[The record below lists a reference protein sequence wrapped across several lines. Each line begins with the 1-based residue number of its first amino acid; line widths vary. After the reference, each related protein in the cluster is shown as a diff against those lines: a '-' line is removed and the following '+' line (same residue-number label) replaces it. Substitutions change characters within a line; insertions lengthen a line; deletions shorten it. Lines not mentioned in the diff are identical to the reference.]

1 MIEALKGSGVPCF
14 RVTCDSCGV
23 NDVVAA
29 DPANRHR
36 KSGAI
41 SPAPA
46 MRKVVQRGW
55 VEVKGRLRCPTC
67 EAKRRAGVA
76 AAAPAAKSEEI
87 AMTKQVTPL
96 RVPSREQ
103 RREIVQMLELAY
115 DVAGERY
122 RGTDTRSRSMP
133 NSTAIPILPFTTGP
147 TRALT
152 SAISPQTRCAAW
164 RWI

>member
-1 MIEALKGSGVPCF
+1 MIRKIDGPGAP
-14 RVTCDSCGV
+14 RVRAGCDGCGREE
-23 NDVVAA
+23 VVAA
-29 DPANRHR
+29 EGARGAVNRAGVLR
-36 KSGAI
+36 KLAL
-41 SPAPA
+41 
-46 MRKVVQRGW
+46 RGW
-55 VEVKGRLRCPTC
+55 AESKGWLCCPTC
-67 EAKRRAGVA
+67 EAKRRAGLA
-76 AAAPAAKSEEI
+76 TAKPPALPKDKPKEI

-96 RVPSREQ
+96 RAPSREQ